1 MNSQDDTASND
12 WLPHTLPILVIGH
25 VARQLSKLV
34 DQDLKAVGITASQ
47 LPVLVALKN
56 GEKRTQMELARI
68 AGVEQPSMA
77 QLLARMERDGL
88 LRREPS
94 VMDGRK
100 SLVMLTETAL
110 DRLEPGRA
118 ALKQIDAEVCAGLS
132 QEERKRFL
140 STLLHIS
147 EVLNREVHS

>member
-1 MNSQDDTASND
+1 MNSQDDVASND
-12 WLPHTLPILVIGH
+12 WLPRTLPTLVIGH
-25 VARQLSKLV
+25 IARQLSKLV
-34 DQDLKAVGITASQ
+34 DQDLKAIGLTASQ

-94 VMDGRK
+94 PIDGRK
-100 SLVMLTETAL
+100 SFVMLTGMAL

-118 ALKQIDAEVCAGLS
+118 ALKQIDAKVCAGLS
-132 QEERKRFL
+132 QEERERFL
-140 STLLHIS
+140 GTLLHIA
-147 EVLNREVHS
+147 EVLKREVHN